1 MTMPLGVYWDQWEM
15 FQCWQKSQKIA
26 VTETASQVY
35 TASDMLLNIGEP
47 LNFKVASLYPDLD
60 KLLLYLD
67 LNKLWSLCCCWTHLV
82 WSLIWLLY
90 SASVLGIHSIISIS
104 IYLIHRGSLSNVTE
118 SMLSYHWQFSCQIV
132 SPSIFSCTQ
141 IPCLRGCTLNFWI
154 SFPLTPLLY
163 HCQSRLG

>member
-15 FQCWQKSQKIA
+15 FQCWQKSPKIA
-26 VTETASQVY
+26 VTEIASQVY
-35 TASDMLLNIGEP
+35 TVFDVLLNTGEP
-47 LNFKVASLYPDLD
+47 LSFKAASLYPDLD

-90 SASVLGIHSIISIS
+90 STSVLGIHSIISIS
-104 IYLIHRGSLSNVTE
+104 ICLIHWGSLSNVTE

-141 IPCLRGCTLNFWI
+141 IPCLRGCTLNSGLASPW
-154 SFPLTPLLY
+154 PLYCIPAS
-163 HCQSRLG
+163 HV